1 MARIQVNYDAT
12 QEIEQIIKAAEQHID
27 LKREESEIYGT
38 IQKIIQSAFDEGRRF
53 QKQISISSNVKDSI
67 SVKADI

>member
-27 LKREESEIYGT
+27 LKREESEIYST